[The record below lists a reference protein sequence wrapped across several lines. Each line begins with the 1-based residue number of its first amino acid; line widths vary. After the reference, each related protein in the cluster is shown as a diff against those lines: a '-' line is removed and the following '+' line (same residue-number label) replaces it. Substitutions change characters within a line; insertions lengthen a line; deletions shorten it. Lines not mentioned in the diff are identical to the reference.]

1 MELKMTLRLKSFGDE
16 EIEQPSTSNTRLD
29 VILPIS
35 VWVKEERADR
45 AALGEG
51 QTEEKEQKHKS

>member
-35 VWVKEERADR
+35 V
-45 AALGEG
+45 
-51 QTEEKEQKHKS
+51 